1 MLKDRIASQL
11 EIRSHNNDIAPSTE
25 TVVIKPRD
33 FEEVLVMAA
42 SLKDER
48 DVSSKGDDTEQSRST
63 SADPQLH
70 DNEKQERTEV
80 AAAEVPPPRVTGWKW
95 VLAMSA
101 VLSSIF
107 LYALDNTIVAAVQPV
122 IVTEFDSIEKLPWL
136 SVAFLLGA
144 TATNMVW
151 GRIYSQFSSKWFYI
165 FNVAL
170 FEVGSAICGAAPNID
185 VLIAGRAICGVSGS
199 GLYVGVMSLIA
210 VTTTMAERPL
220 YVSSTGLTWGL
231 GIILGPVI
239 GGGFSE
245 SAVGWRWAFY
255 INLFIGA
262 VCAPAYFLLL
272 PSIDP
277 RPGVP
282 YKQRIAEM
290 DYVGTVML
298 MGGLTSFVLAIN
310 WGGVTYPWN
319 SGQIIGLFVTSGV
332 LFILLGIQQVWTIFT
347 TLSRRIIP
355 VQFFR
360 SRTVLILFSVTAA
373 SGASAFVP
381 IYFVPLFFQFTRND
395 GPLQAGVRLLPL
407 IVVMV
412 VTIIANGALMAK
424 FGYYMPWYTFGGL
437 FAVVGSALM
446 YTVTQDTSESAI
458 YGYTVLIALGVGMF
472 LQASFSVAQA
482 VVEPENIP
490 PAVGFI
496 TLAQFLGITMALAIA
511 NSVFLNESE
520 NGIAAILPDVS
531 RSEIQAAIEGTTA
544 TFVKNLSPEVQ
555 KQVLGAIVSAI
566 GKTYVLVIAAGSLV
580 TVLSLFMK
588 RQKLFT
594 TAGIGAA

>member
-1 MLKDRIASQL
+1 
-11 EIRSHNNDIAPSTE
+11 
-25 TVVIKPRD
+25 
-33 FEEVLVMAA
+33 MAA

-48 DVSSKGDDTEQSRST
+48 DVSSKGDDTEQSRGT

-70 DNEKQERTEV
+70 DNEKQEGTEV
-80 AAAEVPPPRVTGWKW
+80 TAAEVPPPRVTGWKW

-185 VLIAGRAICGVSGS
+185 FLIAGRAICGVSGS